1 MERTNQI
8 DFTGSRVKLQDLITS
23 KLNENSYE
31 DKTFLKIMD
40 DQTLKVRIHQETES
54 TRVGSQVRALRVSDF
69 YVGCEGYMGQHF
81 TWVIIFTWVAWVKIF
96 FCVGQFFYVV
106 QNFMRESKFF
116 TWSKFWLDSFLE
128 GGSKEISIDAFTSI
142 FRIFLSSTLCSSRKA
157 RSKSKL
163 K

>member
-8 DFTGSRVKLQDLITS
+8 DFTGSRVKLQDLITN

-96 FCVGQFFYVV
+96 FAWVNFFMWFKILCVSRNFLRGLSFGLIIFWRVDLKKSRLTLSLQYFAYFFHLHYVRV
-106 QNFMRESKFF
+106 EK
-116 TWSKFWLDSFLE
+116 LE
-128 GGSKEISIDAFTSI
+128 VKVN
-142 FRIFLSSTLCSSRKA
+142 
-157 RSKSKL
+157 
-163 K
+163 